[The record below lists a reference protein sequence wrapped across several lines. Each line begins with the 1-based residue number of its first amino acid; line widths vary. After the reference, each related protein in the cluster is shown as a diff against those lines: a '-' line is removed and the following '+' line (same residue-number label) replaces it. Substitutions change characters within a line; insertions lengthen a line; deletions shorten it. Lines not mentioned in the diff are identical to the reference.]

1 MTVKDAMDEIKAA
14 RGCAKRLNAIAAK
27 QSDEDTKDCLEESS
41 DMLDRYVSI
50 LEQMKVQRA

>member
-14 RGCAKRLNAIAAK
+14 RGYAKRLYAIAAK
-27 QSDEDTKDCLEESS
+27 PNNEDAKDCLEESS